1 MNRSEISVKSK
12 GAPSEALIIG
22 GSAAGLFAAYLLACD
37 GVRVRLFD
45 ANDVLRTSPRTLIA
59 TSQLTEVLGFFPSE
73 AIVNRINRIDLFSP
87 HRSATIPM
95 TEPDLVVERAAIVR
109 LLAEKAIQA
118 GAEIRS
124 GYKFLN
130 FAPAVGGVT
139 VKVRNVKL
147 DLIEEFK
154 TATLIGADGA
164 FSRVAKI
171 AERNSRATVPILQ
184 AIVRLPSGRE
194 ADTAQ
199 VWFDPETTPYFY
211 WLIPE
216 SHDRGAV
223 GLIAEEGCDA
233 KENLERFLACR
244 RLEPIEIQAAKISVY
259 AHTPRPWGR
268 VSDCDI
274 YLVGDAAGQV
284 KVTTVGGLVSGLW
297 GAKAAAK
304 AILGQGN
311 YGKELGPLRRELG
324 LHLLMR
330 SVLNRLSSADYDRL
344 LELLDGKTTHLLGR
358 YTRDELAKM
367 FLRLLVAQPRLV
379 SFAARLLLPRGV
391 PGRVK
396 RFLRRTADVG
406 AQ

>member
-1 MNRSEISVKSK
+1 MNGNEISLESAVR
-12 GAPSEALIIG
+12 PSEAVIIG
-22 GSAAGLFAAYLLACD
+22 GSAAGLFAAYLLARD

-59 TSQLTEVLGFFPSE
+59 TSQLTEILGFFPSD
-73 AIVNRINRIDLFSP
+73 AVINRINRIDLFSP

-95 TEPDLVVERAAIVR
+95 AEPDLVVERATIVR
-109 LLAEKAIQA
+109 LLAERAIQA
-118 GAEIRS
+118 GAEIQS
-124 GYKFLN
+124 GTKFLN
-130 FAPAVGGVT
+130 FAPAEGGVT
-139 VKVRNVKL
+139 VKVRNLKL
-147 DLIEEFK
+147 DQTEEFK
-154 TATLIGADGA
+154 TTTLIGADGA
-164 FSRVAKI
+164 FSRVAKV

-184 AIVRLPSGRE
+184 AIVRLPSGMQ
-194 ADTAQ
+194 ADITQ

-216 SHDRGAV
+216 SQDRGAV
-223 GLIAEEGCDA
+223 GLIAEDSSNA
-233 KENLERFLACR
+233 KENLERFLAR
-244 RLEPIEIQAAKISVY
+244 RGLEAIEIQAAKISVY
-259 AHTPRPWGR
+259 THTPLPWRR

-311 YGKELGPLRRELG
+311 YGKEIGPLRRELG
-324 LHLLMR
+324 LHLLLR
-330 SVLNRLSSADYDRL
+330 SILNRLSGGDYDRL

-367 FLRLLVAQPRLV
+367 FLRLLVTQPRLL

-396 RFLRRTADVG
+396 RFLRFL
-406 AQ
+406 